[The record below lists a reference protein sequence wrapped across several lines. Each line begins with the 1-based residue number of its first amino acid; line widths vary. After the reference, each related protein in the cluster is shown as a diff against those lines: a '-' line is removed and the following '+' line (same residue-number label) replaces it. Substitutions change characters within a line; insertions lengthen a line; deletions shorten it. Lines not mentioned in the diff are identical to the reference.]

1 MRNWR
6 LGSLNRH
13 KKLLVAAILFI
24 FILYQS
30 LPAVKFTRV
39 STEEFQNRPH
49 YLHQSTFR
57 TNPDIEYE
65 SRLSHELQTI
75 ERTRSTSQ
83 HATDATYAT
92 DTIWQIMLSSK
103 DARKDDSYKLEERNP
118 EWKYQVSHGH
128 GFTPGSW
135 LIHIV
140 GKRRLGR

>member
-1 MRNWR
+1 MRNCP

-13 KKLLVAAILFI
+13 KKLLVAAILLI
-24 FILYQS
+24 FILCQS

-39 STEEFQNRPH
+39 PTEEFQNRPH
-49 YLHQSTFR
+49 YLHQSIFR

-65 SRLSHELQTI
+65 SRLSHELQNI
-75 ERTRSTSQ
+75 ERARSAPQ
-83 HATDATYAT
+83 HAT

-118 EWKYQVSHGH
+118 EWKYQVSHGRD
-128 GFTPGSW
+128 FTTGNW